1 MALLPTLLTLAGG
14 GLFNK
19 KFRNAAK
26 DAIFGTKD
34 KNEQLSTL
42 TPEQQQLMSLINE
55 GLTTGEGPFGELF
68 GNFDPKAFEEGVSKP
83 ALKQFQEDILPT
95 VQEKFIS
102 GNQSRGSGIQR
113 GSLKAGVD
121 LQDKLAQLMYTA
133 QQDQSKNRL
142 QGLQTMLSTKG
153 FENLYK
159 PGEQGALSGFVQGAS
174 QGLGKAASAAVMG

>member
-1 MALLPTLLTLAGG
+1 MGKWGFSKYGFGPKSLQKSFDKML
-14 GLFNK
+14 
-19 KFRNAAK
+19 
-26 DAIFGTKD
+26 FGTKD

-83 ALKQFQEDILPT
+83 ALKQFQEDILPA
-95 VQEKFIS
+95 VQEKFIE

-159 PGEQGALSGFVQGAS
+159 PGDQGLVKGFLQGAS
-174 QGLGKAASAAVMG
+174 QGLGKMASAAVMG